1 MLLLFNAVGLAVP
14 ASAAAE
20 ERMIPE
26 LGSAAHLAD
35 AADSDASAELE
46 SSGAAVAPHA
56 LAMTALLVSPG
67 LASHTVASR
76 KPDWAVVAMRA
87 EAGDKLEHEEG
98 AP

>member
-1 MLLLFNAVGLAVP
+1 
-14 ASAAAE
+14 
-20 ERMIPE
+20 MIPE

-35 AADSDASAELE
+35 AADSDASALLE
-46 SSGAAVAPHA
+46 SSGAAVTPHPFA
-56 LAMTALLVSPG
+56 KMTALLVSPG